1 MHGRIQVFWG
11 LFHIGEGAEN
21 TIVEGWR
28 DTFGTGVSNHR
39 GGGMVGVC
47 CTFEVVV
54 VMAYHSLSP
63 GKESHVSKHDIV
75 VVDIKIMGLQSHLI
89 KTLQGPYN
97 VIQRFLPSFRLTLPN
112 HVSPK
117 EEHCEHAEETVDANS
132 SEGFPVVSTRS
143 KEPSTI
149 MPPLGLKRS
158 PLGKEVGLEHVKVHI
173 IWAVSRVAGSLN
185 PIRNA

>member
-11 LFHIGEGAEN
+11 LFRIGEGAEN

-28 DTFGTGVSNHR
+28 DTFGAGVSNHR

-47 CTFEVVV
+47 RTFEVVV

-63 GKESHVSKHDIV
+63 GKESHISKHDIV

-97 VIQRFLPSFRLTLPN
+97 VIQRLLPSFRLTLPN
-112 HVSPK
+112 RVSPK
-117 EEHCEHAEETVDANS
+117 EERCEHAEETVDASS

-143 KEPSTI
+143 KESSTI
-149 MPPLGLKRS
+149 VPPLGLK
-158 PLGKEVGLEHVKVHI
+158 
-173 IWAVSRVAGSLN
+173 
-185 PIRNA
+185 